1 MRLLAT
7 NENLTLTAPSGGV
20 QYGVPL
26 KMGVVLVIPAMTVAE
41 GLPFTGEVQ
50 GVFVGFPLKDG
61 DTPNYTGEYAYFDST
76 ASEFTVTKPTSPD
89 DKPIGAFITEH
100 ETQALYV
107 PGIL

>member
-26 KMGVVLVIPAMTVAE
+26 KMGVVLVIPSMTVEE
-41 GLPFTGEVQ
+41 GQPFTGEVQ
-50 GVFVGFPLKDG
+50 GVFVNFPLKDG
-61 DTPNYTGEYAYFDST
+61 DTPNYNGEWAYFDS
-76 ASEFTVTKPTSPD
+76 AAGEFSVTKPAASD

-100 ETQALYV
+100 ETQALYI
-107 PGIL
+107 PGLL